1 MKFKTKTIATLL
13 GSTALAT
20 MIGMGSAYAEDKDE
34 DPGTGAPQE
43 EQPQGDG
50 VAPSTGMGG
59 ALQEEEPRHD
69 DMAPQGGHGQGD
81 LPAGQIENMG
91 EEHMDMDDERMHEE
105 RTDGE
110 RVRDEDLDHENSE
123 EEHLDEYEDKAK
135 EMDEKDYG
143 DNGM

>member
-13 GSTALAT
+13 SSTALAT

-59 ALQEEEPRHD
+59 ALQEEKPRTD
-69 DMAPQGGHGQGD
+69 DMAP
-81 LPAGQIENMG
+81 PAGQGEQAPQRGKDTLPEKHLENMG
-91 EEHMDMDDERMHEE
+91 DGNMGHDNAGKEYKDKEQEQEQEQEQEREQ
-105 RTDGE
+105 
-110 RVRDEDLDHENSE
+110 
-123 EEHLDEYEDKAK
+123 
-135 EMDEKDYG
+135 EKYK
-143 DNGM
+143 DNGEM